1 MAKNGKDLVKV
12 VTQTE
17 KSIKTLEDLK
27 AELRLVET
35 PKLVSGY
42 LMVKDFATRVK
53 KVSDAVREVLLF
65 DSPESA
71 EDKVFDGR
79 FFLDDVD
86 VDEKGHRYLNGEDGK
101 QLKAEKRVSL
111 KFNDERATEI
121 LKDRNLYDAATDKQ
135 VVGVNTEVLEKLEKL
150 KEDLNAVGMGDF
162 ADRVDMI
169 LEDFEIV
176 ETLSEK
182 KIEALVALEAL
193 SPEEVDLMY
202 DTDVT
207 YALKEQKNKRK

>member
-1 MAKNGKDLVKV
+1 MAKNRKDLVAVIQK
-12 VTQTE
+12 TD

-71 EDKVFDGR
+71 ENKVFDGR
-79 FFLDDVD
+79 FFLPDVD

-111 KFNDERATEI
+111 KLNDERATEI

-150 KEDLNAVGMGDF
+150 KEDLNAVGMSDF

-169 LEDFEIV
+169 LKDFEIV
-176 ETLSEK
+176 RTLNEK

-193 SPEEVDLMY
+193 TSDDVELMY

-207 YALKEQKNKRK
+207 YALKEQKKKRK

>member
-1 MAKNGKDLVKV
+1 MAKNRKDLVV
-12 VTQTE
+12 VIQKTD

-71 EDKVFDGR
+71 ENKVFDGR
-79 FFLDDVD
+79 FFLPDVD

-111 KFNDERATEI
+111 KLNDERATEI

-150 KEDLNAVGMGDF
+150 KEDLNAVGMSDF

-169 LEDFEIV
+169 LKDFEIV
-176 ETLSEK
+176 RTLNEK

-193 SPEEVDLMY
+193 TSDDVELMY

-207 YALKEQKNKRK
+207 YALKEQKKKRK

>member
-12 VTQTE
+12 VMQTE

-65 DSPESA
+65 GSPESA

-79 FFLDDVD
+79 FFLDAVD

-121 LKDRNLYDAATDKQ
+121 LKDRKLYDVSTDKQ
-135 VVGVNTEVLEKLEKL
+135 VVGVNTEVLEKL
-150 KEDLNAVGMGDF
+150 KEDLNTVGMGDF
-162 ADRVDMI
+162 ADRVDAI

-176 ETLSEK
+176 KTLSEK

-193 SPEEVDLMY
+193 SPEEVELMY

>member
-1 MAKNGKDLVKV
+1 MAKNRKDLMV
-12 VTQTE
+12 VVQKTD
-17 KSIKTLEDLK
+17 KNIKTLEDLK
-27 AELRLVET
+27 AELRSVET

-71 EDKVFDGR
+71 ENKVFDGR
-79 FFLDDVD
+79 FFLDGVD
-86 VDEKGHRYLNGEDGK
+86 VDEKGHRYLNGEDGL

-111 KFNDERATEI
+111 KLNDERATEI

-135 VVGVNTEVLEKLEKL
+135 VVGVNTEVLEKLKKL

-169 LEDFEIV
+169 LEDFEV
-176 ETLSEK
+176 VRTLNEK

-193 SPEEVDLMY
+193 TSDDVELMY

-207 YALKEQKNKRK
+207 YALKEQKKKRK

>member
-1 MAKNGKDLVKV
+1 MAKNRKDLVAVIQK
-12 VTQTE
+12 TD

-71 EDKVFDGR
+71 RDKVFDGR
-79 FFLDDVD
+79 FFLDGVD

-111 KFNDERATEI
+111 KLNEERATKI

-135 VVGVNTEVLEKLEKL
+135 VVGVNTEVLEKLKKL

-176 ETLSEK
+176 RTLNEK
-182 KIEALVALEAL
+182 KIEALAALEVL
-193 SPEEVDLMY
+193 SPEDVDLMY

>member
-12 VTQTE
+12 VTQTD

-65 DSPESA
+65 DSPRV

-79 FFLDDVD
+79 FF
-86 VDEKGHRYLNGEDGK
+86 
-101 QLKAEKRVSL
+101 S
-111 KFNDERATEI
+111 T
-121 LKDRNLYDAATDKQ
+121 
-135 VVGVNTEVLEKLEKL
+135 
-150 KEDLNAVGMGDF
+150 M
-162 ADRVDMI
+162 
-169 LEDFEIV
+169 
-176 ETLSEK
+176 
-182 KIEALVALEAL
+182 
-193 SPEEVDLMY
+193 LM
-202 DTDVT
+202 
-207 YALKEQKNKRK
+207 